1 MKLNNLKSIAATLLA
16 LVILLAGVCAAQ
28 TKITSVEGIT
38 EYRLDNGLDV
48 LFFPD
53 KSKPTFTVN
62 VTYLVGSRHEGY
74 GEAGMAHLL
83 EHMLFKGTATLNDIG
98 KLLSNHGGQNYNG
111 STYFDRTNYFET
123 LQAGDENLK
132 WTLDMEADRMV
143 NSRVSRQDLDSEFSV
158 VRSEFESGENSPM
171 RVLEERVMST
181 AYLWHGYGR
190 SPIGSKSDIEKV
202 PIDRLQAFYRNYYQ
216 PDNAVLVVAGN
227 FDETKA
233 MNWIKAGFGAIPKAA
248 RKLQPTYT
256 EEPTQDGER
265 EVMLRRVG
273 DIQAVAAAYHV
284 PAGAHPDF
292 AALEVLEAIMDE
304 SPSGRLYKAL
314 VTSKKATSANG
325 DMMQLHDP
333 GLAIF
338 TAQVRKDGSL
348 EDVEKTMMSVIDGI
362 VKEPPSKEEVDRAR
376 TRILKNIDLMM
387 NNSQQVSIVLSEAAA
402 TGDWRL
408 LFLDRDRIRKVTPE
422 DVARVAK
429 AYLKPSNRT
438 IGRFVPDPKPDRAEI
453 PVTSD
458 VAAMVKDYKG
468 DAAIVEG
475 EAFDPSP
482 ANIDARTV
490 RVTLPNG
497 MKLALLSKK
506 TRGGTVSA
514 AINLHYGDEKSLF
527 GRESAAQ
534 MAGAMLMR
542 GTSKHTRQQLQ
553 DELDKL
559 KAQMGVG
566 ASINGGA
573 SVNISTVHSS
583 LAGVLKL
590 ATEVLRDPAFAESE
604 FEQIKQS
611 SLGRMESQ
619 KSDPSALAPTAL
631 YRHLNP
637 YPAGDPREF
646 TGIDQAIDGLKK
658 LTIAEVKKFY
668 TDFYG
673 ASYAELA
680 VVGDFDAAEIQKL
693 ATELLGNW
701 KSPAPY
707 TMLKRNVMKVAPAN
721 QTIETPDKPNAVF
734 MVGMTMHLN
743 YDDPDYAAL
752 VFANTMI
759 GGGAQSRL
767 WQRIR
772 EKDGLSYGV
781 GSSITGGAK
790 DDFGQ
795 FLVQAIANPGN
806 VAKVEADFKDEMTK
820 ILNEGFPAEEVET
833 AKKAFQQ
840 DQQVAR
846 ASDGRLVS
854 LLLRNAQYGW
864 TMQRSADMEKKISAL
879 TPAEVQAALKRHIDL
894 AAVSYFKGGD
904 FKKAN

>member
-1 MKLNNLKSIAATLLA
+1 MKSTLTSKLNAA
-16 LVILLAGVCAAQ
+16 ILLAVLLLFAGLCAAQ

-74 GEAGMAHLL
+74 GESGMAHLL
-83 EHMLFKGTATLNDIG
+83 EHMLFKGTAKLNDIG
-98 KLLSNHGGQNYNG
+98 KLLSNRGGQYNG

-123 LQAGDENLK
+123 LQAGGDNLK

-143 NSRVSRQDLDSEFSV
+143 NSRVSRADLDSEMTV
-158 VRSEFESGENSPM
+158 VRNEFESGENSPM

-190 SPIGSKSDIEKV
+190 SPIGSRSDIEHV
-202 PIDRLQAFYRNYYQ
+202 PIDALQAFYRKYYQ
-216 PDNAVLVVAGN
+216 PDNAMLVVAGN
-227 FDETKA
+227 FDEAQA
-233 MNWIKAGFGAIPKAA
+233 MEWIKAGMGAIPKPP

-265 EVMLRRVG
+265 EVVLRRVG
-273 DIQAVAAAYHV
+273 EIQAVAAAYHI
-284 PAGAHPDF
+284 PAGSHPDS
-292 AALEVLEAIMDE
+292 AALEVLEAILDE
-304 SPSGRLYKAL
+304 SPSGRMYKAL
-314 VTSKKATSANG
+314 VESKKAMATGG
-325 DMMQLHDP
+325 DIFQFHDP
-333 GLAIF
+333 SLAVF
-338 TAQVRKDGSL
+338 SAQVKKDGNL
-348 EDVEKTMMSVIDGI
+348 PDVEKTMLSVIDGI
-362 VKEPPSKEEVDRAR
+362 AKEPPTKEEVDRAR
-376 TRILKNIDLMM
+376 TRLLKNIDLQF
-387 NNSQQVSIVLSEAAA
+387 NSSQSVSIVLSETAA

-422 DVARVAK
+422 DVVRVAK
-429 AYLKPSNRT
+429 LYLKPSNRT
-438 IGRFVPDPKPDRAEI
+438 IGRFLPEAKPDRSEI
-453 PVTSD
+453 PATPDLS
-458 VAAMVKDYKG
+458 AALKDYKG
-468 DAAIVEG
+468 DAAVEQG
-475 EAFDPSP
+475 EVFDPSP

-514 AINLHYGDEKSLF
+514 LLSLHYGDEKSLF
-527 GRESAAQ
+527 GKETAAQ
-534 MAGAMLMR
+534 MAGSLLMR
-542 GTSKHTRQQLQ
+542 GTQKHNRQQLQ

-559 KAQMGVG
+559 KAQMGAG

-573 SVNISTVHSS
+573 SVNISTVR
-583 LAGVLKL
+583 AGFAGALKL
-590 ATEVLRDPAFAESE
+590 AVEVLREPTFPESE
-604 FEQIKQS
+604 FEQIRQAS
-611 SLGRMESQ
+611 VGRLESQ
-619 KSDPSALAPTAL
+619 RSEPGALAPIGL

-637 YPAGDPREF
+637 YPAGDPREY
-646 TGIDQAIDGLKK
+646 TSLDQSIDGLKK
-658 LTIAEVKKFY
+658 LTLADVKKFY
-668 TDFYG
+668 ADFYG

-680 VVGDFDAAEIQKL
+680 VVGDFDVAEVQKL

-701 KSPAPY
+701 KSPSPY
-707 TMLKRNVMKVAPAN
+707 TMLKRNVVKVESAN
-721 QTIETPDKPNAVF
+721 RLIETPDKPNAVF
-734 MVGMTMHLN
+734 MAGMTMHLT
-743 YDDPDYAAL
+743 DSDPDYAAMI
-752 VFANTMI
+752 FANTMI
-759 GGGAQSRL
+759 GGGSQSRL

-781 GSSITGGAK
+781 SSNISGGAK

-820 ILNEGFPAEEVET
+820 MLNEGFPADEVET
-833 AKKAFQQ
+833 AKKAFMQ

-846 ASDGRLVS
+846 ASDRVLVNT
-854 LLLRNAQYGW
+854 LQRNAQYGW
-864 TMQRSADMEKKISAL
+864 TMQRNADLEKKINAL
-879 TPAEVQAALKRHIDL
+879 TPADIQAALKRHIDL